1 MFMQRPIIEE
11 IKILFAGKI
20 LRTANITN
28 KNKQT
33 ALVQQTKEGLY
44 LKLIKQMK
52 EEVISSV
59 IDMMAL
65 RMCILLFY

>member
-1 MFMQRPIIEE
+1 MQRPIIEE

-44 LKLIKQMK
+44 LKLIKQTK
-52 EEVISSV
+52 EDVISSV